1 MLSQPR
7 CILYFL
13 LQSYARSTI
22 NEMLGW
28 YGLHD
33 TSSNGIMY
41 DRDLSPR
48 HAEGQTGSPPYPANT
63 PVDEDILLNKT
74 HHLHQ
79 DEDPGGD
86 TAQPIMISP
95 CENQKTNIDGT
106 SLGNNANN
114 FRESLNRIDGQSIQA
129 IPPPPM
135 PFEGNDTR
143 FYCRYFRIW

>member
-1 MLSQPR
+1 MRIKSPTLSRPR
-7 CILYFL
+7 CILHFL

-33 TSSNGIMY
+33 TSNNGIMY

-48 HAEGQTGSPPYPANT
+48 HVEGQTGSPPYPANT
-63 PVDEDILLNKT
+63 PADDDILLHKN
-74 HHLHQ
+74 HHLQQ
-79 DEDPGGD
+79 DEDPSND
-86 TAQPIMISP
+86 TVQPILTSP
-95 CENQKTNIDGT
+95 CENQKVKFDGA

-114 FRESLNRIDGQSIQA
+114 FRESLSRMDGPSIRS

-135 PFEGNDTR
+135 PFEGNVILI
-143 FYCRYFRIW
+143 Y